1 MPFAPL
7 PSPPLASLSSAT
19 PPLPPSSSPLAFPT
33 LLRSYNLLIPA
44 PFPPPIPPVSPSPPL
59 AFVLLL
65 TMLRLASNDVLTLV
79 LFPPPAP
86 LPPRT
91 ARFRS
96 DSLLVAARLKRRCY
110 STAVPAAH
118 PAHPLRR
125 SRLQCFIV
133 FLVSCPPL
141 AFYSSAVAPFAPSSL
156 LAFAMVSRS
165 ANVLT
170 LAPFPPPAPPSRRSL
185 SQCEAPRL
193 FPCCSLSSC
202 SCSPLHKFSSFAL
215 FPSCCGSPLTTFLL

>member
-1 MPFAPL
+1 
-7 PSPPLASLSSAT
+7 
-19 PPLPPSSSPLAFPT
+19 
-33 LLRSYNLLIPA
+33 
-44 PFPPPIPPVSPSPPL
+44 
-59 AFVLLL
+59 
-65 TMLRLASNDVLTLV
+65 MLRLASNDVLTLV

-86 LPPRT
+86 LPTART

-170 LAPFPPPAPPSRRSL
+170 LAPFPPPPPLAGRFRN
-185 SQCEAPRL
+185 ARHP
-193 FPCCSLSSC
+193 SC
-202 SCSPLHKFSSFAL
+202 SRAAPYHLVPARLYINSIPSHCFPLVAARL
-215 FPSCCGSPLTTFLL
+215 